1 MKLRHFLYD
10 LTDVLL
16 LHLILNI
23 PSYVVELLPI
33 TPHWAFIIYLL
44 GVAWA
49 IVQLILGVQ
58 YRNKLLRW
66 WERLPASAA
75 WSMCITAV
83 VLFAASLVDEILTHG
98 WQF

>member
-1 MKLRHFLYD
+1 MKLRHILYD

-58 YRNKLLRW
+58 YRERLLRW
-66 WERLPASAA
+66 WEGISAPAM
-75 WSMCITAV
+75 WSISVVTF
-83 VLFAASLVDEILTHG
+83 VLFAASPVDEILTHEC
-98 WQF
+98 QF

>member
-1 MKLRHFLYD
+1 MKLRHILYD

-49 IVQLILGVQ
+49 IIQLILGVQ
-58 YRNKLLRW
+58 YRERLLRW
-66 WERLPASAA
+66 WEGISAPAM
-75 WSMCITAV
+75 WSISITTFL
-83 VLFAASLVDEILTHG
+83 LFAASLVDEILTHG

>member
-1 MKLRHFLYD
+1 MKLCHILYD

-49 IVQLILGVQ
+49 IAQLILGVQ
-58 YRNKLLRW
+58 YRERLLRW
-66 WERLPASAA
+66 WEGISAPAM
-75 WSMCITAV
+75 WSISVVTF

-98 WQF
+98 WRF

>member
-16 LHLILNI
+16 LYLILNI

-49 IVQLILGVQ
+49 IVQLIMGVR
-58 YRNKLLRW
+58 YRERLLRW
-66 WERLPASAA
+66 WERISAPAM
-75 WSMCITAV
+75 WSISITTLL
-83 VLFAASLVDEILTHG
+83 LFAASLVDEILTHG

>member
-49 IVQLILGVQ
+49 VVQLILGVQ
-58 YRNKLLRW
+58 HRDRLLRW
-66 WERLPASAA
+66 WERLPTPAV
-75 WSMCITAV
+75 WSMSTV
-83 VLFAASLVDEILTHG
+83 TVLLFVASLVDEILTHG
-98 WQF
+98 WKF

>member
-23 PSYVVELLPI
+23 PSYVVELLPV

-58 YRNKLLRW
+58 YRNKLLHW

>member
-1 MKLRHFLYD
+1 MKLRHILYD

-49 IVQLILGVQ
+49 IAQLILGVQ
-58 YRNKLLRW
+58 YRARLLAW
-66 WERLPASAA
+66 WERISPPAM
-75 WSMCITAV
+75 WSISV
-83 VLFAASLVDEILTHG
+83 VTFILFAASLVDEILTHG

>member
-1 MKLRHFLYD
+1 MKTRHFLYD

-49 IVQLILGVQ
+49 VVQLILGVR
-58 YRNKLLRW
+58 YRERLLRW
-66 WERLPASAA
+66 WDRLPFGAVWGMSVAS
-75 WSMCITAV
+75 
-83 VLFAASLVDEILTHG
+83 VLLFLASLVDEILTHG

>member
-1 MKLRHFLYD
+1 MKLRHILYD
-10 LTDVLL
+10 LTDVLI

-44 GVAWA
+44 GVVWA
-49 IVQLILGVQ
+49 VVQLILGVQ
-58 YRNKLLRW
+58 YRERLLRW
-66 WERLPASAA
+66 WERISLPAM
-75 WSMCITAV
+75 WSISITTFL
-83 VLFAASLVDEILTHG
+83 LFAASLVDEILTHG

>member
-49 IVQLILGVQ
+49 VVQLILGVKH
-58 YRNKLLRW
+58 RDRLLHW
-66 WERLPASAA
+66 WERLPASAV
-75 WSMCITAV
+75 WSMSISAV
-83 VLFAASLVDEILTHG
+83 LLFAASLVDEILTHG

>member
-49 IVQLILGVQ
+49 IVQLIMGVR
-58 YRNKLLRW
+58 YRERLLRW
-66 WERLPASAA
+66 WERISAPAM
-75 WSMCITAV
+75 WSISITTLL
-83 VLFAASLVDEILTHG
+83 LFAASLVDEILTHG

>member
-1 MKLRHFLYD
+1 MKLRHILYD

-49 IVQLILGVQ
+49 IIQLILGVQ
-58 YRNKLLRW
+58 FRARLLAW
-66 WERLPASAA
+66 WERISTPAM
-75 WSMCITAV
+75 WSISIATFI
-83 VLFAASLVDEILTHG
+83 LFAASLVDEILAHG

>member
-1 MKLRHFLYD
+1 MKPRHFLYD

-49 IVQLILGVQ
+49 IVQLIMGVR
-58 YRNKLLRW
+58 YRERLLRW
-66 WERLPASAA
+66 WERISAPAM
-75 WSMCITAV
+75 WSISITTLL
-83 VLFAASLVDEILTHG
+83 LFAASLVDEILTHG

>member
-49 IVQLILGVQ
+49 VVQLILGVQ
-58 YRNKLLRW
+58 HRDRLLRW
-66 WERLPASAA
+66 WERLPTPAV
-75 WSMCITAV
+75 WSMSTV
-83 VLFAASLVDEILTHG
+83 TVLLFVASLVDEILTHG

>member
-1 MKLRHFLYD
+1 MKLRHILYD

-23 PSYVVELLPI
+23 PSYVVELLLI

-58 YRNKLLRW
+58 YRERLLRW
-66 WERLPASAA
+66 WEGISAPAM
-75 WSMCITAV
+75 WSISVVTF

-98 WQF
+98 WRF

>member
-33 TPHWAFIIYLL
+33 TPHWAFVIYLL

-49 IVQLILGVQ
+49 IVQLIMGVR
-58 YRNKLLRW
+58 YRERLLRW
-66 WERLPASAA
+66 WERISAPAM
-75 WSMCITAV
+75 WSISITTLL
-83 VLFAASLVDEILTHG
+83 LFAASLVDEILTHG

>member
-1 MKLRHFLYD
+1 MKLRHILYD

-33 TPHWAFIIYLL
+33 APHWAFIIYLL

-49 IVQLILGVQ
+49 IIQLILGVQ
-58 YRNKLLRW
+58 YRERLLRW
-66 WERLPASAA
+66 WEGISAPAM
-75 WSMCITAV
+75 WSISVVTF

-98 WQF
+98 WRF

>member
-1 MKLRHFLYD
+1 MKLRHILYD

-49 IVQLILGVQ
+49 IIQLILGVQ
-58 YRNKLLRW
+58 YRERILRW
-66 WERLPASAA
+66 WERISPPAMWSISAG
-75 WSMCITAV
+75 TF
-83 VLFAASLVDEILTHG
+83 VLFAASPVDVILTYE

>member
-10 LTDVLL
+10 LTDVLI

-23 PSYVVELLPI
+23 PGVVVELLPV
-33 TPHWAFIIYLL
+33 TPHWAFIIYIL

-49 IVQLILGVQ
+49 IVQLIIGVVK
-58 YRNKLLRW
+58 RDKLLHW
-66 WERLPASAA
+66 WERLPAPAV
-75 WSMCITAV
+75 WSISIVT
-83 VLFAASLVDEILTHG
+83 VLLFLAGLVDEVMVHG

>member
-1 MKLRHFLYD
+1 MKLRHILYD

-23 PSYVVELLPI
+23 PSYVVDLLPI

-49 IVQLILGVQ
+49 IIQLILGVQ
-58 YRNKLLRW
+58 YRERILRW
-66 WERLPASAA
+66 WERISPPAMWSISAG
-75 WSMCITAV
+75 TF
-83 VLFAASLVDEILTHG
+83 VLFAASPVDEILTHE

>member
-58 YRNKLLRW
+58 HRDKLLRW
-66 WERLPASAA
+66 WERLPPPAV
-75 WSMCITAV
+75 WSMSITAV

>member
-49 IVQLILGVQ
+49 IVQLIMGVR
-58 YRNKLLRW
+58 YRERLLCW
-66 WERLPASAA
+66 WERISAPAM
-75 WSMCITAV
+75 WSISITTLL
-83 VLFAASLVDEILTHG
+83 LFAASLVDEILTHG

>member
-16 LHLILNI
+16 LHLVLNI
-23 PSYVVELLPI
+23 PSYVVELLPV

-49 IVQLILGVQ
+49 VVQLILGVR
-58 YRNKLLRW
+58 YRDRLLHW
-66 WERLPASAA
+66 WERLPASAV
-75 WSMCITAV
+75 WSMSIAS
-83 VLFAASLVDEILTHG
+83 VLLFVASLVDEILTHG